1 MINNLYIITGG
12 PGCGK
17 TTLIEKLKQ
26 YGYNCIDEAARSII
40 QEQVKN
46 NGDALPWKN
55 TFKYKQLMLQKS
67 IEDYTKANK
76 ESITFF
82 DRGIPDTVCYSK
94 VLNKEITPEENLAS
108 ITYRY
113 NKKVFWLP
121 PWKEIYTTDS
131 ERKQNWT
138 EAKRTAFLM
147 QETYLNYGYEV
158 IKIPK
163 TTPKERALFILD
175 NLDNIQ

>member
-1 MINNLYIITGG
+1 MNNNFYIITGG

-26 YGYNCIDEAARSII
+26 YEYNCIDEAARSII

-46 NGDALPWKN
+46 NGNALPWKN
-55 TFKYKQLMLQKS
+55 TFKYKKLMLQKS
-67 IEDYTKANK
+67 IEDYKNANK
-76 ESITFF
+76 ELITFF
-82 DRGIPDTVCYSK
+82 DRGIPDTLCYSK
-94 VLNKEITPEENLAS
+94 VLNEEITPEENLAS
-108 ITYRY
+108 IAYRY

-138 EAKRTAFLM
+138 EAKRIAFLM
-147 QETYLNYGYEV
+147 KETYLNYDYEV
-158 IKIPK
+158 IEIPK
-163 TTPKERALFILD
+163 TNPRQRVSFILD
-175 NLDNIQ
+175 NIK

>member
-1 MINNLYIITGG
+1 MNNNFYIITGG

-46 NGDALPWKN
+46 NGNALPWKN
-55 TFKYKQLMLQKS
+55 TFKYKEL
-67 IEDYTKANK
+67 
-76 ESITFF
+76 ITFF
-82 DRGIPDTVCYSK
+82 DRGIPDTLCYSK
-94 VLNKEITPEENLAS
+94 VLNEEITPEENLAS
-108 ITYRY
+108 IAYRY

-138 EAKRTAFLM
+138 EAKRIAFLM
-147 QETYLNYGYEV
+147 KETYLNYDYEV
-158 IKIPK
+158 IEIPK
-163 TTPKERALFILD
+163 TNPRQRVSFILD
-175 NLDNIQ
+175 NIK